1 MKKGVSKHRVK
12 NIIFICAASLAII
25 INLLTPGLLH
35 LHYAATTIWCGII
48 ICWMFSI
55 RKRILNRSIFSWLYA
70 GGYMMLL
77 LFASR
82 VAKYVFSDYI
92 QTITRYLWYFYYVPL
107 IGMSLCF
114 FCAALSVGRR
124 SSSKT
129 GLKVLISIAGAVLSA
144 LILMND
150 LHGWMF
156 RFKDAERIKY
166 SLGPLLII
174 VLVSVSALL
183 IAGFIMLLVKC
194 RVSDCR
200 RYFFIP
206 LICGIMGLILVGIY
220 LANGSSS
227 PKLFGLSLYNIQEV
241 WAFTFISIFE
251 SYIIIGLIPSNTGY
265 EEIYEHSNLL
275 IGISDEAGK
284 IVLST
289 KDMVKVSEKELLDAA
304 GSDAPVGFSKDRLLD
319 VRDIHGGYSV
329 HLIDIS
335 AINEINEGLQEALS
349 ELENENAVKK
359 MSLDI
364 EAKLA
369 GLEERNRIFEEISKA
384 NTELI
389 EEIENH
395 VREGGK
401 RGIFKA
407 LLLGTYLKR
416 RVNIELAEREDDK
429 LDITELYIAAGEIS
443 SALSAGGINACANMD
458 SKADFPAHGL
468 LLLLDNMMEI
478 IKETLDDLT
487 VVYINVFC
495 IPEKSYGIKMLLGTN
510 EKTASEILEKREE
523 FAERFGSLTEIES
536 DEGDLTIS
544 MEYSAEGGKL

>member
-1 MKKGVSKHRVK
+1 
-12 NIIFICAASLAII
+12 
-25 INLLTPGLLH
+25 
-35 LHYAATTIWCGII
+35 
-48 ICWMFSI
+48 
-55 RKRILNRSIFSWLYA
+55 
-70 GGYMMLL
+70 MLL

-82 VAKYVFSDYI
+82 VAKYTFADCI
-92 QTITRYLWYFYYVPL
+92 QTIARYLWYFYYVPL

-114 FCAALSVGRR
+114 FCAAISVGRK

-129 GLKVLISIAGAVLSA
+129 VLKIVTCVIGTILSA

-150 LHGWMF
+150 LHELMF
-156 RFKDAERIKY
+156 RFKDEERIKY
-166 SLGPLLII
+166 SIGPLLII
-174 VLVSVSALL
+174 VLVSISALL
-183 IAGFIMLLVKC
+183 IAGFVMLLVKC

-200 RYFFIP
+200 RYFYIP
-206 LICGIMGLILVGIY
+206 LICGIAGLILVGIY

-251 SYIIIGLIPSNTGY
+251 SYIIIGLIPSNIGY
-265 EEIYEHSNLL
+265 EEIYEHSNLM
-275 IGISDEAGK
+275 IGISDASGK

-289 KDMVKVSEKELLDAA
+289 KDMMPVSEKDIHDVAEN
-304 GSDAPVGFSKDRLLD
+304 DAPVAFSKDRLLD
-319 VRDIHGGYSV
+319 VRSIHGGYSA

-359 MSLDI
+359 MSLDV

-389 EEIENH
+389 EETENY
-395 VREGGK
+395 VREGGRK
-401 RGIFKA
+401 GIFKA
-407 LLLGTYLKR
+407 LLSGTYLKR

-468 LLLLDNMMEI
+468 LRLLDNMMEL

-487 VVYINVFC
+487 VVYINIFC
-495 IPEKSYGIKMLLGTN
+495 VPEKSYGIKLLLGTN
-510 EKTASEILEKREE
+510 EKTASAIMEKRKEI
-523 FAERFGSLTEIES
+523 AERFGSVTEIES
-536 DEGDLTIS
+536 DEGDLTVSI
-544 MEYSAEGGKL
+544 EYSAEGGKL